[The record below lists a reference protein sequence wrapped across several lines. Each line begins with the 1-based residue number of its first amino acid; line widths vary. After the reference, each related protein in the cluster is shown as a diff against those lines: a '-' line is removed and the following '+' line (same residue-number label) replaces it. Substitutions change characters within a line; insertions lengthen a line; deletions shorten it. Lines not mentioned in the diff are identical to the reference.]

1 MWIFH
6 SFRINA
12 NGICCHLNMGTL
24 WENYAVMQRNR
35 LSDNSIEANYQQISK
50 YKTFTLTYYLVHAS
64 ISGIGGTYAV

>member
-1 MWIFH
+1 
-6 SFRINA
+6 
-12 NGICCHLNMGTL
+12 MGTL